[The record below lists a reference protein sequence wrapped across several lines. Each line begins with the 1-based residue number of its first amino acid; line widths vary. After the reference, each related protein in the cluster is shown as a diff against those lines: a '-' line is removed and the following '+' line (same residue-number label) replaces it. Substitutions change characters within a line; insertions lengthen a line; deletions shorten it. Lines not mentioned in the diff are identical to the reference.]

1 MRGSIRIPHIIL
13 YRTLINRMLIHTAP
27 VVENSVSEVKDI
39 LTSRGTKFKF
49 ADSKSKIISYSEE
62 DIITSVKKLAKLG
75 SGFRTVEIG
84 RSVMIVSV
92 PDELDNDHMQV
103 MNIAEDDRF
112 GPYGMVSVEHLRNA
126 LNWDEDRAKR
136 ALDLLLGKCMAWVD
150 DFKGVKTYWF
160 PRYVE
165 IICFI
170 NCIESFVSYLYV
182 PNT

>member
-1 MRGSIRIPHIIL
+1 VDPLSAEKGFWGNILGIGEFYYELSVKVAEVCIASRSRNGGIIR
-13 YRTLINRMLIHTAP
+13 
-27 VVENSVSEVKDI
+27 VSEVKDI

-49 ADSKSKIISYSEE
+49 AHSKSKIISYSEE

-160 PRYVE
+160 PSLWKRQ
-165 IICFI
+165 
-170 NCIESFVSYLYV
+170 SA
-182 PNT
+182 